1 VKQDSLE
8 SRKYRRTAKWM
19 YTELLSDKYGYSG
32 RDASVLRCFQEAHR
46 HLSKNPAE
54 VFIPLDFGPG

>member
-1 VKQDSLE
+1 
-8 SRKYRRTAKWM
+8 M